1 MAYAVDLFCGAGG
14 MSEGLI
20 QAGFHI
26 LFSSDIS
33 SDVQKT
39 YVHRHEQ
46 LGFIQGKNT
55 YFLQSDIKDISG
67 KLIWQHINAL
77 EMFRNNTAVLPEK
90 IDAVFGGPPCQGFSR
105 AGRRKV
111 DDPRNLL
118 FKEYLR
124 VINELHPRYVVMEN
138 VEGFNDT
145 KFYGFVGVTGKRYK
159 DGSTAPQILLDEF
172 RHIGYDVLPPQVVDA
187 SDFGVPQ
194 RRRRAI
200 FIAYLKG
207 EQSPKYPEPTV
218 TDENRVTVKEAI
230 GDLIQNRR
238 ALLKHNPNLTSY
250 QLISRQGRTP
260 NVDGFTIPQNRE
272 HLNNE
277 LSRHQPQI
285 VERFSLFKEGED
297 GNAVRKRIFEKG
309 ISLRTKRH
317 LLAQCS
323 KQLNMTEEQLL
334 EDFKKGNVT
343 DDVLNKLLTKKT
355 IRTKL
360 YKDKPSLTVVTLPD
374 DYISP
379 FENRIFSVREMA
391 RLQSFDDSF
400 EFLSKRTTGG
410 ARRRIEVP
418 QYTQVGNAV
427 PPLLA
432 KAIAS
437 EILKAINAS
446 TIDQLRHMAI

>member
-33 SDVQKT
+33 VDVQKT

-46 LGFIQGKNT
+46 LGFVQGENT
-55 YFLQSDIKDISG
+55 YFHQGDIRELNGNFIWDKIRELQIFQND
-67 KLIWQHINAL
+67 
-77 EMFRNNTAVLPEK
+77 TAQIPHR

-105 AGRRKV
+105 AGRRNV

-124 VINELHPRYVVMEN
+124 VINELNPRYVVMEN

-145 KFYGFVGVTGKRYK
+145 KFYGFKGL
-159 DGSTAPQILLDEF
+159 DGTVYEDGATAPEILINEINL
-172 RHIGYDVLPPQVVDA
+172 IGYNVLPPKILDA

-194 RRRRAI
+194 RRKRAI
-200 FIAYLKG
+200 FIAYSQG
-207 EQSPKYPEPTV
+207 EQMPQYPTPNV
-218 TDENRVTVKEAI
+218 TENEKITVKQAI
-230 GDLIQNRR
+230 GDLIRNKTQRS
-238 ALLKHNPNLTSY
+238 KINPICTRY
-250 QLISRQGRTP
+250 QQESRDGRTP
-260 NVDGFTIPQNRE
+260 NIIGNPIACQEPF
-272 HLNNE
+272 LNNE
-277 LSRHQPQI
+277 VSRHIPLI

-297 GNAVRKRIFEKG
+297 GGAIRKRILESG
-309 ISLRTKRH
+309 INLRTKKH
-317 LLAQCS
+317 LVEECS
-323 KQLNMTEEQLL
+323 KKTGYSTEEILAF
-334 EDFKKGNVT
+334 FKKG
-343 DDVLNKLLTKKT
+343 DVSEKLLVCLLTKKT
-355 IRTKL
+355 IRTRL
-360 YKDKPSLTVVTLPD
+360 CSNKPSLTVVTLPD

-379 FENRIFSVREMA
+379 FENRTFSVREMA

-410 ARRRIEVP
+410 ARRKVEVP

-432 KAIAS
+432 KAIAL
-437 EILKAINAS
+437 EIVKVIQEAN
-446 TIDQLRHMAI
+446 